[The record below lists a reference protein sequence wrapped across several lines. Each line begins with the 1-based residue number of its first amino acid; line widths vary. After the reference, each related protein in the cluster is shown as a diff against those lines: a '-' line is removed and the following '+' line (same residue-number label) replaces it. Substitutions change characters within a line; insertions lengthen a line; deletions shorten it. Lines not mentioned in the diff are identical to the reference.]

1 MTDRTLRVAIGGVLS
16 LLLLAAWAGLLWRSN
31 KAAPP
36 SDTSSSTVVVDSG
49 SADGVGW
56 ELRAKKRDQVCVEL
70 VQTKP
75 RRTVS
80 RVCPQSTE
88 DPNTGQPLQYALG
101 TLTSTKRHAFVVVVS
116 GMTEMHVSRIT
127 VDFASGQPFVRDTK
141 EATGFASSH
150 RYFAIP
156 LETIPEGGI
165 KAISASDESGNTLAR
180 FEATSSGFSPVPAG
194 TSPGL
199 TGTSPSPTG
208 GTPPAGGA
216 PAESAGFAGSPPWL
230 EMPVP
235 QSQSPRVLMV
245 AWEKAK
251 NRSDCSPMVPESL
264 GEGEGGTPRRA
275 NFSGGWAVAYDKPG
289 LPGRFRSGE
298 PCKDCGRG
306 VFGIAGTATEI
317 AGPDELDKS
326 NALPLER
333 RWSDGSRAD
342 YGLEGGTGSNYLANL
357 FVKGERCVYNVW
369 SFLGQAHLEYLLDHL
384 RFVQA
389 AKS

>member
-1 MTDRTLRVAIGGVLS
+1 MTDRILKVAIGGLVSS
-16 LLLLAAWAGLLWRSN
+16 LLFAACDGLPWRSD

-36 SDTSSSTVVVDSG
+36 SDTSSSNLLVDSG
-49 SADGVGW
+49 TADGVGW
-56 ELRAKKRDQVCVEL
+56 ELRAKKGDQVCAEL
-70 VQTKP
+70 IQTKP

-80 RVCPQSTE
+80 RVCPQSNE
-88 DPNTGQPLQYALG
+88 DPNTGQPLKYALG
-101 TLTSTKRHAFVVVVS
+101 TLTSTKRHAFVVIVS
-116 GMTEMHVSRIT
+116 GITEMQVSRIT

-141 EATGFASSH
+141 DATGFASSH

-199 TGTSPSPTG
+199 TSVSPSPTG
-208 GTPPAGGA
+208 GTPTAAGVPG
-216 PAESAGFAGSPPWL
+216 ESAAFAGSPPWL
-230 EMPVP
+230 EMPVS
-235 QSQSPRVLMV
+235 QSQAPRVLMV

-251 NRSDCSPMVPESL
+251 NRSDCSPLAPESL
-264 GEGEGGTPRRA
+264 GEGEGGKPRRA

-289 LPGRFRSGE
+289 LPGRLRSGE

-317 AGPDELDKS
+317 KGPDELDAS

-342 YGLEGGTGSNYLANL
+342 YGLEGGTGPNYLANL
-357 FVKGERCVYNVW
+357 FVQGEGCVYNVW

-389 AKS
+389 GRT